1 MPKESKAIDPAISSL
16 SSQDDSNG
24 DRFEEM
30 SQYGYSGTIE
40 TPGGSRKK
48 KQRSKK
54 KRVPIIKQNGS
65 GSRQTANTVSSPVL
79 VPTEDTVVIDRILEK
94 NQSLERA
101 QAEEMLRLMKLE
113 DKLTGGKKD
122 MESYKFWNTQPIARF
137 GGSFP
142 RAYCLEE
149 WTNGEGGK
157 DEEGAL
163 KPDGPVRDT
172 NPEVVPP
179 HGVELLDGFEW
190 VTMDIN
196 DTKHVR
202 SSSGIPECF
211 PDTVPSWMRSMSFSK
226 LIT

>member
-1 MPKESKAIDPAISSL
+1 MPKESKTIDPAISSFPP
-16 SSQDDSNG
+16 QDDSNG

-30 SQYGYSGTIE
+30 SQYGIIE

-54 KRVPIIKQNGS
+54 KRVPIIEQNGS
-65 GSRQTANTVSSPVL
+65 GSHQTANTVSSL
-79 VPTEDTVVIDRILEK
+79 VPTEDTMAIDRILEK
-94 NQSLERA
+94 NPSLERA
-101 QAEEMLRLMKLE
+101 QVDEMLRLMKLE

-137 GGSFP
+137 GGSLP

-190 VTMDIN
+190 VTMDLN
-196 DTKHVR
+196 DPKHVR
-202 SSSGIPECF
+202 SSSRIPECF

-226 LIT
+226 PIT